1 MTKASEKEKKSQEK
15 RCVIF
20 LNIIVSK
27 YFPDIKKFKDIQDVQ
42 ERKTSILNTFYGGID
57 WYILEDELDYCL
69 EEYQKKTS
77 RYKWTADD
85 RENEFWGLRMNFA
98 PVFND
103 GKIEE

>member
-1 MTKASEKEKKSQEK
+1 MRLITTEKNIRYYNPARNLFVLNTMTKASEKEKKSQEK

-57 WYILEDELDYCL
+57 
-69 EEYQKKTS
+69 
-77 RYKWTADD
+77 
-85 RENEFWGLRMNFA
+85 
-98 PVFND
+98 
-103 GKIEE
+103 